1 MSPAGT
7 AMLLF
12 RRPRSQGWTIFNL
25 AAIASSAADI
35 PGHLKRRVAPRA
47 MGSHRSPHGRR
58 GSRQPAQTERRA
70 GRLLLVQYRVV
81 QRTVCRPNARPMLAR
96 LRRPWSPPTRWTRDV
111 PVWTWAVGTVRFFP
125 KRGESPPSLP
135 GGWFALVK
143 TWPPGV
149 RDTTGQARPEPGRVG
164 LVAIA
169 ARAAIRACL
178 PPPEIV
184 QIWTISLGP
193 EHPSS
198 GGAPV
203 FQVPALGTTCSMRI
217 SGCPGVSGHP
227 DTRIIDG

>member
-7 AMLLF
+7 ATLLF
-12 RRPRSQGWTIFNL
+12 RRLRSQGWTIFNL

-35 PGHLKRRVAPRA
+35 PGHLKRRVAPGT
-47 MGSHRSPHGRR
+47 MGSHSLPHSRR
-58 GSRQPAQTERRA
+58 VPGSRPIWSAEQDVCSWCNT
-70 GRLLLVQYRVV
+70 GRPRDSVGLNA
-81 QRTVCRPNARPMLAR
+81 PNVA
-96 LRRPWSPPTRWTRDV
+96 PPTRWTRDV

-135 GGWFALVK
+135 GGGFALVK

-203 FQVPALGTTCSMRI
+203 FQVPAFGTTCSMRI